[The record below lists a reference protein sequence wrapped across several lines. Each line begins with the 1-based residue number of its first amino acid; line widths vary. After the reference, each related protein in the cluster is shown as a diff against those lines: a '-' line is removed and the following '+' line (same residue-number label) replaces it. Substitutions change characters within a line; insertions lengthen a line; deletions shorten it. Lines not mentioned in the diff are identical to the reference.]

1 MENLKKAMIIRNGN
15 VVGAVGDKNFS
26 TLHIGC
32 ITPYLG
38 TKDKIPRGY
47 LLADGASYKT
57 TDYPELF
64 DIIGYTYGGSDGTFN
79 VPNLCDG
86 RFLEGSDTSGE
97 YVEAGLPN
105 IEGSVGYLKSVAN
118 KDLTNEWNG
127 AFKWTTYSA
136 TSNIPSQ
143 TNSANSYD
151 LEFDAS
157 KSNAIYSDDVD
168 TVQPKS
174 LRVLYIIKAFHT
186 NEGTDSKNEVSDP
199 IIEYVEGEVA
209 TKQENIFKKH
219 ITSRKGDASDT
230 KPYCLIATLK
240 TSNLTFV
247 NEPII
252 IEGVMGNATSSTQK
266 MLFKASFDFRNGAKE
281 TAKVIYGYVNQSSLF
296 SHIDLITTFDESAEI
311 AYVYVHHKTN
321 YSIIDADISV
331 PQRNAEL
338 YLTIPETFGKTDT
351 IIGTEA
357 HRMSTSTNVKVLA
370 GLDDTTSSS
379 ENTWS
384 SSKIAST
391 MPTTRSLTLKSGY
404 AGYITEVYDPT
415 TKVVVYNVNINGTFK
430 GLGNAI
436 AEGFKVPK
444 GATSGADEMHTT
456 LGIYGAKNVS
466 TGDAQFTRLLIRS
479 YSNPFLDIDAQGDYI
494 INGTITYVTA

>member
-1 MENLKKAMIIRNGN
+1 MKRMEKYFTIRNGRAN
-15 VVGAVGDKNFS
+15 LASTKNFS

-38 TKDKIPRGY
+38 TKDNVPRGY

-105 IEGSVGYLKSVAN
+105 ITGTVSAYEGGVSP
-118 KDLTNEWNG
+118 DG
-127 AFKWTTYSA
+127 AFYKVSGGRCPTTGWAERDAIY
-136 TSNIPSQ
+136 
-143 TNSANSYD
+143 
-151 LEFDAS
+151 FDAS
-157 KSNAIYSDDVD
+157 RSNAIYGNSD

-174 LRVLYIIKAFHT
+174 LRVLYIVKAFHT
-186 NEGTDSKNEVSDP
+186 NEGVDSNEVTDQ
-199 IIEYVEGEVA
+199 IIEYVEGELA

-311 AYVYVHHKTN
+311 AYIYVHHKTN

>member
-1 MENLKKAMIIRNGN
+1 MENKRGFIMRNGTCIGMDIQR
-15 VVGAVGDKNFS
+15 VYTSTPVGVIQAFS
-26 TLHIGC
+26 GNT
-32 ITPYLG
+32 
-38 TKDKIPRGY
+38 IPRGF
-47 LLADGASYKT
+47 LLCDGASYKT

-105 IEGSVGYLKSVAN
+105 ITGTVCAYEGDVSP
-118 KDLTNEWNG
+118 NG
-127 AFKWTTYSA
+127 AFYKVSGGRCPTTGWA
-136 TSNIPSQ
+136 GRETIH
-143 TNSANSYD
+143 
-151 LEFDAS
+151 FDAS
-157 KSNAIYSDDVD
+157 KSNPIYSDDVD

-186 NEGTDSKNEVSDP
+186 NEGVDSKNEVSDP

-384 SSKIAST
+384 SSKIASE
-391 MPTTRSLTLKSGY
+391 
-404 AGYITEVYDPT
+404 I
-415 TKVVVYNVNINGTFK
+415 
-430 GLGNAI
+430 
-436 AEGFKVPK
+436 
-444 GATSGADEMHTT
+444 
-456 LGIYGAKNVS
+456 GAKVTKTQYRGSQSIDIS
-466 TGDAQFTRLLIRS
+466 TSSKLTFIYSSMYASQAGCYMLLSNYNTTPLLIELGKFPQS
-479 YSNPFLDIDAQGDYI
+479 SFNVTATNKSFGVD
-494 INGTITYVTA
+494 TITVTTASDEYSWYVLQF

>member
-105 IEGSVGYLKSVAN
+105 ITGNVGYLKSVAN
-118 KDLTNEWNG
+118 TDLTKEWNG
-127 AFKWTTYSA
+127 AFKWTTYTTS
-136 TSNIPSQ
+136 SNIPSQ
-143 TNSANSYD
+143 TNSANTYD

-157 KSNAIYSDDVD
+157 KSNAIYSNDVD

-186 NEGTDSKNEVSDP
+186 NEGVDSNEVTDQ
-199 IIEYVEGEVA
+199 IIEYVEGELA

-230 KPYCLIATLK
+230 KPYCLIATVK
-240 TSNLTFV
+240 VSNTTFI

-252 IEGVMGNATSSTQK
+252 IEGVMGGATGSIQK
-266 MLFKASFDFRNGAKE
+266 MLFKASFDFRNGASEDK
-281 TAKVIYGYVNQSSLF
+281 KIIYGYVDLNWRSGLF
-296 SHIDLITTFDESAEI
+296 
-311 AYVYVHHKTN
+311 
-321 YSIIDADISV
+321 
-331 PQRNAEL
+331 
-338 YLTIPETFGKTDT
+338 
-351 IIGTEA
+351 
-357 HRMSTSTNVKVLA
+357 
-370 GLDDTTSSS
+370 
-379 ENTWS
+379 
-384 SSKIAST
+384 
-391 MPTTRSLTLKSGY
+391 
-404 AGYITEVYDPT
+404 
-415 TKVVVYNVNINGTFK
+415 
-430 GLGNAI
+430 
-436 AEGFKVPK
+436 
-444 GATSGADEMHTT
+444 
-456 LGIYGAKNVS
+456 
-466 TGDAQFTRLLIRS
+466 
-479 YSNPFLDIDAQGDYI
+479 PF
-494 INGTITYVTA
+494 